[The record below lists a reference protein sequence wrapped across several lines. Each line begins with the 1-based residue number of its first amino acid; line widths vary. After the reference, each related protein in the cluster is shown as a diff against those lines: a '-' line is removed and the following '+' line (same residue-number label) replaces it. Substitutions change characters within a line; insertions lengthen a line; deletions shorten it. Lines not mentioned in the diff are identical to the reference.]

1 MNGCMVA
8 SRFVDTAF
16 RTEEQV
22 MTLSIDRLA
31 EDELRYWQFRVAQL
45 EMIVGELLLK
55 NEQLRMALRPKQEKN
70 VAEPA
75 RGGTH

>member
-1 MNGCMVA
+1 MNDCMVA
-8 SRFVDTAF
+8 SRFVDTAL

-31 EDELRYWQFRVAQL
+31 EAELGYWQFRVAQL

-55 NEQLRMALRPKQEKN
+55 NEQLRMAQRPKQEKD

-75 RGGTH
+75 RCGT